1 MQALDIRGST
11 IINNKRGKLKWLEL
25 NSESE

>member
-1 MQALDIRGST
+1 MQALDTRGST